1 QSNAQENTGTVS
13 GRVVDLDGHPVPKL
27 PIYIAPL
34 GIGGG
39 FTQSVYFP
47 NEYSLLHQTQTD
59 GAGRFTISGIPPG
72 SFYFG
77 ALPYKIDKLLPQ
89 DFEKVLNDFIHVW
102 NTPGYTSEYIDALV
116 NNNFGLAASDYEP
129 DIQIQSLRVQ
139 GINFYTPRGSEDIPF
154 GIDSGTHIQ
163 NVEVIIKPRMR
174 VQGRVLFND
183 GTPLANVRV
192 NIRADFRHE
201 GGSGGSRDRP
211 WTDDEGY
218 FVTYLKERF
227 DAPFYTYTIS
237 VEYQG
242 LEATAEP
249 IQLAPGD
256 RLDNLTFIFDSSPI
270 APKPLPPKTKQETKD
285 NAPSTKPENPQKP
298 VSNEAWIVNPASGQA
313 YKRVLCETREEA
325 ITQATK
331 EKAHLVTINDEKE
344 QKWLEAVFGH
354 ELYWIGLSKTEKN
367 EKWQWQNG
375 EPVTYQNWL
384 PDDYFS
390 ETWNADERNFA
401 VTTFEDGKWYAVN
414 PKSVIV
420 YMTEMAIIEKADLK
434 INISKK

>member
-1 QSNAQENTGTVS
+1 MIHILQKHKIFVLLIMILTLFTQLTLQPNAQENTGTVS
-13 GRVVDLDGHPVPKL
+13 GRVVDLNGHPVAKL

-39 FTQSVYFP
+39 FTESVYLP

-59 GAGRFTISGIPPG
+59 GVGRFTISGISPG

-77 ALPYKIDKLLPQ
+77 ALPYNIDKRLPH
-89 DFEKVLNDFIHVW
+89 DFEKDLDEFLHVW

-116 NNNFGLAASDYEP
+116 YNNFGLAASDYEP

-139 GINFYTPRGSEDIPF
+139 GINFYAPRGTEEIPF

-183 GTPLANVRV
+183 GIPLANARLKVSV
-192 NIRADFRHE
+192 KYRHE
-201 GGSGGSRDRP
+201 GGSGGTGNRP
-211 WTDDEGY
+211 WTDAEGY
-218 FVTYLKERF
+218 FVTYLEEF
-227 DAPFYTYTIS
+227 YETPFSTYTIS
-237 VEYQG
+237 VEYQS
-242 LEATAEP
+242 LETTAEP
-249 IQLAPGD
+249 IQLAPGN
-256 RLDNLTFIFDSSPI
+256 RVDNLTFTFDSPPI
-270 APKPLPPKTKQETKD
+270 PPKPLPPKTKQETKD

-298 VSNEAWIVNPASGQA
+298 VSNEVWIVNPANGHA

-325 ITQATK
+325 ITQATE
-331 EKAHLVTINDEKE
+331 EKAHLVTINDENE

-375 EPVTYQNWL
+375 DRITYENWL
-384 PDDYFS
+384 SNDYFS
-390 ETWNADERNFA
+390 ESYNDNERDYCL
-401 VTTFEDGKWYAVN
+401 VTH
-414 PKSVIV
+414 
-420 YMTEMAIIEKADLK
+420 
-434 INISKK
+434 